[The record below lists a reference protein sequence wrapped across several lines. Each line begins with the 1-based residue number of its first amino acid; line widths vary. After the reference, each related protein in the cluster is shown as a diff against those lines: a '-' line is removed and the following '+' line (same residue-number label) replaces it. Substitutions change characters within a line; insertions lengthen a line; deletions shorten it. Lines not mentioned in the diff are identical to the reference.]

1 MLTLVAIVD
10 IGLMGTSLL
19 DIRMLN
25 VSTDSTILS
34 IGIEMLLVVHLLIS
48 PEVNI
53 TSSSSG
59 VKSTPVT
66 LEIQ

>member
-1 MLTLVAIVD
+1 MLTLVGIVD
-10 IGLMGTSLL
+10 KGLMGTSLL

-48 PEVNI
+48 PKVNV

-59 VKSTPVT
+59 VKSTPVA
-66 LEIQ
+66 